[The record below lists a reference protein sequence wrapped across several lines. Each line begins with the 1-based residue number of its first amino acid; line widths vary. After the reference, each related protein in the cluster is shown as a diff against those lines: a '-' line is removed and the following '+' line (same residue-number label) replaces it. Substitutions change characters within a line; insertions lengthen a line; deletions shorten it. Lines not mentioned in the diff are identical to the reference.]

1 MLNLDCLFTYVCRH
15 FLPFDKRAAFI
26 EIVKQEKKRI
36 LFERHFYYFNMTV
49 FGETIDLINMVR
61 DPVERIISN
70 FHFVRNPSRWIGR
83 EVSPKKSWI
92 AKKSANQPIQI
103 WEHPRKPHSYKF
115 ANKQE
120 TAMFAVCQYWLF
132 PPVPAILHKNMSLHW
147 FKALP
152 STSVK
157 IKIFTSKF

>member
-1 MLNLDCLFTYVCRH
+1 MVLNLDCLFTYVCRH

-36 LFERHFYYFNMTV
+36 LLERHFYYFNMTV
-49 FGETIDLINMVR
+49 FGERVNLINLLR

-92 AKKSANQPIQI
+92 AKKFDDCVA
-103 WEHPRKPHSYKF
+103 
-115 ANKQE
+115 
-120 TAMFAVCQYWLF
+120 
-132 PPVPAILHKNMSLHW
+132 
-147 FKALP
+147 
-152 STSVK
+152 
-157 IKIFTSKF
+157 SKDMECLVRLTLYF